1 MAFLLLARVSGQ
13 EVSPAPPRAEEGSAR
28 HPPMVCL
35 ILPMSGPHAALGRR
49 VEKTLR
55 GVLGD
60 GPVEV
65 RVLDSNDPGPATQVG
80 KARDTGCVLAIGG
93 LGDRESRTMAEA
105 AEAADMPLLALGR
118 DPDDRVRSHVVWV
131 RTSRMEEVSAIARH
145 AAAGRTAAHVLVP
158 DTAFGR
164 QVARA
169 FRVAFEAAGGQVR
182 TERAVPPG
190 EDLGK
195 VAAAFAAERKRAG
208 EGPACEGEVLFL
220 GYDLGGAMRLVSLLE
235 FEGVPV
241 REGAAKCPP
250 ILVAGTSLWH
260 DPARVSRLGDDLDG
274 ARFADVA
281 LPEGEQDVF
290 LAEVRDA
297 AFVARALLGS
307 GLGSQARDGAGE
319 VGEEERGDALARWA
333 EGLAFRGATGDLT
346 VRGGRV
352 VGRTWG
358 VFEIRRGEIRKV
370 CEGDTGCGD
379 PMP

>member
-1 MAFLLLARVSGQ
+1 
-13 EVSPAPPRAEEGSAR
+13 
-28 HPPMVCL
+28 MVCL
-35 ILPMSGPHAALGRR
+35 VLPMSGPHTALGRQ

-55 GVLGD
+55 AVLDD
-60 GPVEV
+60 GAVGV
-65 RVLDSNDPGPATQVG
+65 RVLDSNDPGPASQLG

-93 LGDRESRTMAEA
+93 LGDRESRTMVEA

-118 DPDDRVRSHVVWV
+118 DPDDRVRSHVLWV

-145 AAAGRTAAHVLVP
+145 AATGRTVAHVLVP
-158 DTAFGR
+158 DTVFGR

-169 FRVAFEAAGGQVR
+169 FRVAFEVAGGQVR
-182 TERAVPPG
+182 TERAVPPR

-195 VAAAFAAERKRAG
+195 VAATFAAERKRVG

-220 GYDLGGAMRLVSLLE
+220 GYDLGGAMRLVSWLE

-241 REGAAKCPP
+241 RKGAGGCPP
-250 ILVAGTSLWH
+250 VLIAGTSRWN

-274 ARFADVA
+274 VRFADVV
-281 LPEGEQDVF
+281 LPEGERDVF
-290 LAEVRDA
+290 QAEVRDA
-297 AFVARALLGS
+297 AFLARALLGS
-307 GLGSQARDGAGE
+307 GLGSRARAGAGE
-319 VGEEERGDALARWA
+319 VGGEERGDAIARWA
-333 EGLAFRGATGDLT
+333 EGLVFRGATGDLT

-358 VFEIRRGEIRKV
+358 VFEVRRGEIRPL
-370 CEGDTGCGD
+370 CDGDTGCGD